1 MEFISNNLD
10 QKLTDAEIANLQAE
24 VQKAKA
30 AKLAKTLYM
39 REYKQ
44 KQYHTPAG
52 EIIRERNKSYYIKR
66 KYQDPNADGDIQEY
80 GTLYPLVFNIKRGLM
95 DLKEKNPELVAKVL
109 ADFL

>member
-1 MEFISNNLD
+1 MENPILD
-10 QKLTDAEIANLQAE
+10 QNEISELLAE
-24 VQKAKA
+24 VQKAKD

-66 KYQDPNADGDIQEY
+66 KYQDPNADGDMQEY
-80 GTLYPLVFNIKRGLM
+80 GVLYPLVFNIKRGLM
-95 DLKEKNPELVAKVL
+95 DLKEKNPELIAKVL